1 MTADTRRDRIAGAA
15 AEAVRGVPGVAF
27 LRPGVAELL
36 RTRIAD
42 RIPRGTPPTGN
53 RAQGVRVSRD
63 EVDGWH
69 LDIRLVLQRDHRALD
84 VTRAVRAAVLAALP
98 EEPRASVRITVTGV
112 V

>member
-1 MTADTRRDRIAGAA
+1 MTADTRRDRMAGAT
-15 AEAVRGVPGVAF
+15 AEAARGVPGVAF
-27 LRPGVAELL
+27 LRPGVADLL

-42 RIPRGTPPTGN
+42 RTPRRTPSTGN
-53 RAQGVRVSRD
+53 KAPGVRVSRD
-63 EVDGWH
+63 AGDRWH

-98 EEPRASVRITVTGV
+98 EEASVSVRITVTGV